1 MNSLRKCI
9 SLVLILTMVTSSL
22 FFSELTVAAS
32 KPSTPQVTIKFV
44 NATYPL
50 PTTDPYTGQTSTIL
64 GGNYSIEVTIKNQ
77 ATSDSNSKIYYN
89 IRLKPYFDNNSWAEL
104 YGVLYYVSENNGD
117 STFDYAYFINSYAPA
132 QSTSSVTKI
141 IIPLE
146 ETTVYGKT
154 GTSYY
159 IPTYY
164 NYTSLVPEGGQVDFQ
179 VQALTG
185 HATQRWVSRSPFTT
199 TVGGYNVDAVAFDAA
214 SDWSSTQTITIADG
228 SDSTYTPPEDV
239 TTLTPIITSTPTV
252 TNTNLNPSDLITL
265 PLSIFIAIIIV
276 VVLLTVTLSVLL
288 FRRHRKTI
296 NLSK

>member
-9 SLVLILTMVTSSL
+9 SLVLVLTMITLGL
-22 FFSELTVAAS
+22 FFSESTVAAS
-32 KPSTPQVTIKFV
+32 KPSTPEVTIKFV

-64 GGNYSIEVTIKNQ
+64 GGNYSIEVIIKNQ
-77 ATSDSNSKIYYN
+77 ATSDSNSQIYYN
-89 IRLKPYFDNNSWAEL
+89 IRVKPHFDNNSWAEL
-104 YGVLYYVSENNGD
+104 YGVWYYISENNGD
-117 STFDYAYFINSYAPA
+117 GTFDYAYFISQYAPA
-132 QSTSSVTKI
+132 QSTSKVTKI

-199 TVGGYNVDAVAFDAA
+199 TVGGYYEDAVAFDAA
-214 SDWSSTQTITIADG
+214 SDWSSTQTITIAAG
-228 SDSTYTPPEDV
+228 SNPSTTPDA
-239 TTLTPIITSTPTV
+239 TTLTPLTTSPTSTPIT
-252 TNTNLNPSDLITL
+252 PDSITL
-265 PLSIFIAIIIV
+265 PWNMFIAIITILV
-276 VVLLTVTLSVLL
+276 VVILALSILA
-288 FRRHRKTI
+288 FRRRRAKYSQST
-296 NLSK
+296 SP

>member
-1 MNSLRKCI
+1 MNPLKKCI
-9 SLVLILTMVTSSL
+9 LFALILAMVTSSL
-22 FFSELTVAAS
+22 FFSESTIAAS

-64 GGNYSIEVTIKNQ
+64 GGNYSIDVAIENQ
-77 ATSDSNSKIYYN
+77 VAGDSNSQIYYN
-89 IRLKPYFDNNSWAEL
+89 IRVKPHFDNNSWAEL
-104 YGVLYYVSENNGD
+104 YGVWYYISENNGD
-117 STFDYAYFINSYAPA
+117 GTFDYAYFISAYAPA
-132 QSTSSVTKI
+132 QSISSVTKI

-199 TVGGYNVDAVAFDAA
+199 TVGGYYEDAVAFDAA
-214 SDWSSTQTITIADG
+214 SDWSSTQTITMQESSSSTTPSPTSPMPTINTGQHTDLFPTSLLVVASVIIA
-228 SDSTYTPPEDV
+228 V
-239 TTLTPIITSTPTV
+239 V
-252 TNTNLNPSDLITL
+252 
-265 PLSIFIAIIIV
+265 IA
-276 VVLLTVTLSVLL
+276 SVLL
-288 FRRHRKTI
+288 FGRQRKTVS
-296 NLSK
+296 LSK